1 MKNMSIF
8 IYFKNQV
15 RIYLFQPVYEGMNL
29 MVTAL
34 KSKLEADAMYI
45 PPQAVTEFLNNESM
59 AKMLCCLIN
68 NSPAVILFWQGNERK
83 KLEFLSENISQ
94 FGYDADLLK
103 SGKLAFDD
111 LIYPEDLGYV
121 QAHLL
126 KLIEGR
132 QECVSFEYRLYDS
145 SGAIKWVSET
155 AICHKNENDLN
166 YSSIIID
173 ITSRKETEK
182 TLLKKERDIAILYSA
197 SSLASQSLDVDDL
210 LNEVLMEMGDLL
222 DICAGG
228 VYIIDHESREA
239 ALRAYIGPNG
249 EYPEKIHYSV
259 VENLLKGSA
268 DTPFRPLVAEGTVN
282 VGGEIQR
289 RTHLLF
295 HLHSKE
301 HVIGFVQLTFPV
313 ERKIC
318 KQSLQVLEHVGKHIG
333 VAIENAQLFEV
344 TQRAYEDLK
353 SLDKLKNEFLANL
366 THELKTPLISIKG
379 FSQLLDK
386 GRFGELN
393 EEQKKANSAVVRNS
407 ERLKRLIDSLLYIS
421 LEKKGNYKY
430 SFEPLDLREIIQ
442 DAMDIVKTHSKGKG
456 IEIISS
462 LPEQLSSIHGDRE
475 RLTTM
480 FVNII
485 DNSIKFIHKEG
496 QIKVTIKE
504 DDNNIHIK
512 IKDNGI
518 GIPKEKIPRIFD
530 LFYQIDGSTTRSYDG
545 VGLGLHVCKKIVE
558 VHYGTIWVKSL
569 EGVGT
574 TTHILLPK

>member
-1 MKNMSIF
+1 
-8 IYFKNQV
+8 
-15 RIYLFQPVYEGMNL
+15 